1 MTKAAHL
8 VCFRI
13 GQENFGVDIFSVREI
28 VKAQAIT
35 PVPGTAEHVLGI
47 INLRIHQE
55 CGLYFADNRRAFLSS
70 RIGRRLLARS
80 IGSFFRYYSY
90 LKQGGTEEEEELLQ
104 LLDVLTINEASFF
117 RNLPQFE
124 ILEQRVLPE
133 LLERKAEAS
142 ERSLRIWSAG
152 CSTGEEP
159 YSIAISVLEALPTR
173 PEWQVKIYASDLSLS
188 VLEKAAN
195 GRYAKARLQDLTPA
209 RLRRFFEPDDGGHRV
224 VEALKRLVIF
234 DFHNLKHENG
244 LGDLD
249 IVFCRNVLIYFD
261 PQEQKKVINKLAR
274 ALRPGGYL
282 FLGHS
287 ESVQGMGPELEFVHH
302 QRGTAYRKREIA

>member
-1 MTKAAHL
+1 M
-8 VCFRI
+8 
-13 GQENFGVDIFSVREI
+13 
-28 VKAQAIT
+28 
-35 PVPGTAEHVLGI
+35 
-47 INLRIHQE
+47 
-55 CGLYFADNRRAFLSS
+55 
-70 RIGRRLLARS
+70 
-80 IGSFFRYYSY
+80 
-90 LKQGGTEEEEELLQ
+90 
-104 LLDVLTINEASFF
+104 LTINETSFF

-209 RLRRFFEPDDGGHRV
+209 RLRRFFEPG
-224 VEALKRLVIF
+224 
-234 DFHNLKHENG
+234 
-244 LGDLD
+244 
-249 IVFCRNVLIYFD
+249 
-261 PQEQKKVINKLAR
+261 
-274 ALRPGGYL
+274 
-282 FLGHS
+282 
-287 ESVQGMGPELEFVHH
+287 
-302 QRGTAYRKREIA
+302 